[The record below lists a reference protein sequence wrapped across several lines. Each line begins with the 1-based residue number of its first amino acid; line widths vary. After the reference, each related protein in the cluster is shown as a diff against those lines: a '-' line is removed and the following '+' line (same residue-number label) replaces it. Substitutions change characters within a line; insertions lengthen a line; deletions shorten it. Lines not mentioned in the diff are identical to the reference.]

1 VIGLTVVALG
11 TSLPE
16 LVVNIQAALADSS
29 SLAIGNILGSNL
41 SNILL
46 IIGITS
52 ILVPLPIRGNTRTI
66 DIPFMFLIV
75 VIFALLIASPFT
87 WEFTGIL
94 NRSGALILL
103 LVFGIFLYYLFFS
116 SAAAEE
122 VHHISTHNYTLWKS
136 VVFIIIGL
144 WWLALWGNLIVNN
157 AKIIASGLGMSERI
171 IGLTVVALGTSL
183 PELATS
189 VVAALKGKT
198 DLAIW
203 NVVWSSI
210 FNIWLI
216 LWITGLIHPLRW
228 NHDLSMISSWW

>member
-87 WEFTGIL
+87 
-94 NRSGALILL
+94 
-103 LVFGIFLYYLFFS
+103 
-116 SAAAEE
+116 
-122 VHHISTHNYTLWKS
+122 
-136 VVFIIIGL
+136 
-144 WWLALWGNLIVNN
+144 
-157 AKIIASGLGMSERI
+157 
-171 IGLTVVALGTSL
+171 
-183 PELATS
+183 
-189 VVAALKGKT
+189 
-198 DLAIW
+198 
-203 NVVWSSI
+203 
-210 FNIWLI
+210 
-216 LWITGLIHPLRW
+216 
-228 NHDLSMISSWW
+228 